1 MERLESQMSNDENNV
16 AYWDKHTHLLADD
29 EYVCSS
35 CGYTARRPYPECPN
49 CGCDMSKGSSD
60 TNWVEEAAIMDIFF

>member
-1 MERLESQMSNDENNV
+1 MSYDENNV
-16 AYWDKHTHLLADD
+16 AYWDKHTHLLAAD
-29 EYVCSS
+29 EYICSN
-35 CGYTARRPYPECPN
+35 CGYSARRPYPECPN